1 MNKQNGFT
9 LIELV
14 VVITI
19 LGILAAT
26 ALPRFVNLQG
36 DARRAKLQAAQGA
49 ISGASALV
57 HGKALVVAGQGAQ
70 ACPATGGTATVTPG
84 GGGNVCTERGLTA
97 LTNMYP
103 AANVDRNGIAYA
115 AGLAEGNNNAQFQAD
130 LIAKGYTVDLVGV
143 AVRVRVSGATTPAQ
157 CQFTYTAPAANGAA
171 PVISQALVTGC

>member
-1 MNKQNGFT
+1 MNKQSGFT

-36 DARRAKLQAAQGA
+36 EARRAKLQAAEGA
-49 ISGASALV
+49 ISAAAALV
-57 HGKALVVAGQGAQ
+57 HGKALVRAGQGPL
-70 ACPATGGTATVTPG
+70 ACPAGGTENVTAT

-97 LTNMYP
+97 LTFGYP
-103 AANVDRNGIAYA
+103 QANVNRNGIVYA

-130 LIAKGYTVDLVGV
+130 LVAKGYTVALVGA
-143 AVRVRVSGATTPAQ
+143 AVRVRISGATTPGQ
-157 CQFTYTAPAANGAA
+157 CQFTDTAPAAAGAA
-171 PVISQALVTGC
+171 PVISQALTTGC

>member
-1 MNKQNGFT
+1 MKRQAGFT

-49 ISGASALV
+49 VSAAAALV

-70 ACPATGGTATVTPG
+70 PCPATGGTATVNAT

-97 LTNMYP
+97 LTFFYP
-103 AANVDRNGIAYA
+103 QANVNRNGIVYA

-130 LIAKGYTVDLVGV
+130 LVAKGYTVTGTGPVLV
-143 AVRVRVSGATTPAQ
+143 RISGATTPAQ
-157 CQFTYTAPAANGAA
+157 CQFTYAAPAAAGAA
-171 PVISQALVTGC
+171 PIISQALTTGC